1 MSRSMARRI
10 YADALAQWPTQALR
24 PDYQFQ
30 DVLRKAVDE
39 RFQSYRP
46 SMEAEEVQ
54 RARALQFLIQNK
66 FRDKARELLNWYK
79 LRGPMLEPKSQPTY
93 FADLVHEID
102 EAPKRSWLGR
112 LGKRLAGLIRLR

>member
-1 MSRSMARRI
+1 MSQSIARRI

-39 RFQSYRP
+39 RFKSYRP
-46 SMEAEEVQ
+46 SMEAEE
-54 RARALQFLIQNK
+54 
-66 FRDKARELLNWYK
+66 YK
-79 LRGPMLEPKSQPTY
+79 LRGPMLQPKSQPTY